1 MVNDD
6 IYKKEYSRKRD
17 FSPVNYDEAK
27 KIGIKEAFWLSH
39 MDSWNRHIDDLDE
52 MGKLIRKDP
61 DWFYFQQE
69 RLKNKSGMSI
79 FTQNKITNKLQKIG
93 IIDKQLRGNPAKN
106 WYRINYKKLTEF
118 MSEEFS
124 VSKKLTYLDSK
135 KLTDSINNKIDNN
148 KIKESTPALFSK
160 PKIPA
165 DWKSPDYNKKIKYLL
180 ETNPKLNRLH
190 LRFVLNHQEAQIEN
204 LPMSFKPF
212 TDKQLI
218 NQIVNGTK
226 VITRL
231 EKTGLSFENLIR
243 PVIEWGRDK
252 SDFWPSK
259 LISLVEI
266 RNISKTNGQMK
277 IMNVHRDWVKAIGID
292 PKVGRYLD
300 EKDFKITTGFEK
312 WDAKTP
318 EEKRKAQ
325 DEFVPRRRPPLP
337 PDFKHPE
344 NFKPEEIPQFMKD
357 IFNNN
362 QRN

>member
-1 MVNDD
+1 MYWKNFFSETFGGEGFTKINHK
-6 IYKKEYSRKRD
+6 IYKKL
-17 FSPVNYDEAK
+17 
-27 KIGIKEAFWLSH
+27 GINAAFWIAEMH
-39 MDSWNRHIDDLDE
+39 SWNRRLDIKYGE
-52 MGKLIRKDP
+52 NRKEP
-61 DWFYFQQE
+61 EWFYYEQRRME
-69 RLKNKSGMSI
+69 EKGLS
-79 FTQNKITNKLQKIG
+79 TQIQTRVSNKLSKIG
-93 IIDKQLRGNPAKN
+93 LIEKKRMGNPSKN
-106 WYRINYKKLTEF
+106 WYKINYELLT
-118 MSEEFS
+118 
-124 VSKKLTYLDSK
+124 TYCFNSLETIN
-135 KLTDSINNKIDNN
+135 LIGCNQLNQLDSINNKINNN

-165 DWKSPDYNKKIKYLL
+165 DWKSSDHNEKNKYLHN
-180 ETNPKLNRLH
+180 TYPKLNPIY
-190 LRFVLNHQEAQIEN
+190 LRFVLKHQEAQIEN
-204 LPMSFKPF
+204 FPMSFKSF
-212 TDKQLI
+212 TDQQLI

-231 EKTGLSFENLIR
+231 KKTGLSFSNLIK

-252 SDFWPSK
+252 SDFWPK
-259 LISLVEI
+259 QLISLAEI
-266 RNISKTNGQMK
+266 NKISKNNGQMK
-277 IMNVHRDWVKAIGID
+277 IMNIQNDWCEATGID

-357 IFNNN
+357 IFNYN
-362 QRN
+362 

>member
-1 MVNDD
+1 MADHD
-6 IYKKEYSRKRD
+6 EKKYGLYIPKEAWHTEITIMAKVLYGLLDPLPTFDVGGCFASR
-17 FSPVNYDEAK
+17 EWMAK
-27 KIGIKEAFWLSH
+27 KIGCSKQRITE
-39 MDSWNRHIDDLDE
+39 
-52 MGKLIRKDP
+52 LIRILIDEGLICFNGYHLNANGKRT
-61 DWFYFQQE
+61 
-69 RLKNKSGMSI
+69 RLLKRI
-79 FTQNKITNKLQKIG
+79 PLAITNKKLLNLANEKSLVG
-93 IIDKQLRGNPAKN
+93 SLANDKSLELANEKSLPNII
-106 WYRINYKKLTEF
+106 
-118 MSEEFS
+118 S
-124 VSKKLTYLDSK
+124 
-135 KLTDSINNKIDNN
+135 NN
-148 KIKESTPALFSK
+148 IKESTPTFSK

-204 LPMSFKPF
+204 LPMSFQSF

-231 EKTGLSFENLIR
+231 KKTGLSFSNLIK
-243 PVIEWGRDK
+243 PVIEWGRDE

-266 RNISKTNGQMK
+266 SKISKTNGQMK
-277 IMNVHRDWVKAIGID
+277 IMNVHSDWVKAKKID

-300 EKDFKITTGFEK
+300 RNDFKITDGFEK